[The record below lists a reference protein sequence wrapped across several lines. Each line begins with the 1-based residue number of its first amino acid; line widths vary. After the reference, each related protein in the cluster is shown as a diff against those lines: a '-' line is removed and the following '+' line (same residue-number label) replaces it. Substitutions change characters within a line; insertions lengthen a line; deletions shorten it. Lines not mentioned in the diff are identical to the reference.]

1 MKKKWVAL
9 LMAAC
14 LSIGTTAGCGG
25 NAQEEGAE
33 TQENGQED
41 VDGDAGADTDTDTD
55 TDAGQKPEDEDL
67 ADISVAFWTL
77 YGVPEEKDMV
87 EEAINE
93 ITEEKIGVTVH
104 LNIMDVGTYLV
115 NGSMV
120 NGVMNG
126 EDFDLVLTTPGMSGH
141 FANMRNNG
149 MLLSLND
156 LLEEYGA
163 GILETVPENLFS
175 ATTRDGNVYAVPA
188 YSNLQKSIYYAV
200 KREVAESCNLDMDSI
215 KDLDDVEGALAA
227 IKEAFPEKNAISG
240 GAQKLNI
247 FEGGFAITDKKMYD
261 SLGIDG
267 TLATVFFDDEAL
279 EVKSWYETEE
289 FKKSVDYAK
298 RWYELGYVDKDLA
311 VNTTQTE
318 PFADDVNASSFVY
331 ANDTLIKQYELK
343 DDVVYVKLMDTG
355 IQTSDVQMFTWGLP
369 VSCDEPEA
377 AMKFLNLMYT
387 DAEVLN
393 LLGYGIEGQHYV
405 EKGDGTIGYPDGKDE
420 TSNGYAIGTALLS
433 GFGNSFLLKV
443 WEGADADANEQALAA
458 MEQAVY
464 SPLMGFT
471 LDTTEIGDLYS
482 ALASIALNEYG
493 PALKCGSGAE
503 GYYEEFIEKL
513 HAAGLQELLDEA
525 QRQVQE
531 WAAAQ

>member
-1 MKKKWVAL
+1 MKKKWIAL

-14 LSIGTTAGCGG
+14 LSTSTAAGCGSK
-25 NAQEEGAE
+25 AQEEGAE
-33 TQENGQED
+33 PQENAQGNEAE
-41 VDGDAGADTDTDTD
+41 DAGENADPGTAGSQEEDADLTDITV
-55 TDAGQKPEDEDL
+55 
-67 ADISVAFWTL
+67 SFWTL

-93 ITEEKIGVTVH
+93 ITEEEIGVTVH

-149 MLLSLND
+149 MLLPLND

-163 GILETVPENLFS
+163 GIQETVPENLFS
-175 ATTRDGNVYAVPA
+175 ATTKDGTIYAVPA
-188 YSNLQKSIYYAV
+188 YYNLQKSVYYAV
-200 KREVAESCNLDMDSI
+200 KREVAEACNLDLDSI
-215 KDLDDVEGALAA
+215 KDLDGVEKALAA
-227 IKEAFPEKNAISG
+227 IKEAFPEKNGISG
-240 GAQKLNI
+240 GAQNLNI
-247 FEGGFAITDKKMYD
+247 FEAGFAITDKRMYD
-261 SLGIDG
+261 SLGTDG
-267 TLATVFFDDEAL
+267 VLTAVFFDDDTL

-289 FKKSVDYAK
+289 FKKAADYAK
-298 RWYELGYVDKDLA
+298 RWYDLGYVDKDLA
-311 VNTTQTE
+311 VNATQTD
-318 PFADDVNASSFVY
+318 PFADSDVNASSFY
-331 ANDTLIKQYELK
+331 FGNDTLVKQYQAMH
-343 DDVVYVKLMDTG
+343 DFVYVKLMDTG

-369 VSCDEPEA
+369 TSCDEPEA
-377 AMKFLNLMYT
+377 AMKFLNLMYS

-393 LLGYGIEGQHYV
+393 LLGYGIEGRHYV
-405 EKGDGTIGYPDGKDE
+405 EKGDGIIGYPEGKNE
-420 TSNGYAIGTALLS
+420 TSNGYAIGSALLS

-482 ALASIALNEYG
+482 ALSSIARNEYG
-493 PALKCGSGAE
+493 PALKCGSGTD
-503 GYYEEFIEKL
+503 GYYEEFIKKL
-513 HAAGLQELLDEA
+513 QDAGLQELLDEA
-525 QRQVQE
+525 NDQVQA
-531 WAAAQ
+531 WIAAH